1 MTQPQITVGILS
13 EKKLNFL
20 FQKVLSLPTERKA
33 PVYKR
38 LFTGMGRF
46 IGKGKNI
53 MNYLSL
59 PNKVHMLSLN

>member
-1 MTQPQITVGILS
+1 MTEPQIAVGILS
-13 EKKLNFL
+13 RKNLIL
-20 FQKVLSLPTERKA
+20 LSERKF
-33 PVYKR
+33 PGHRK
-38 LFTGMGRF
+38 LFIRMGRF